1 LPQWFGHTGNDESPE
16 LAFRAFKHS
25 TGAGLNAPCKR
36 KGQDVSSFIRGKNT
50 PPKYYLRGRL
60 AGSLTA
66 GYTIARC
73 ENRAW
78 KRRAKAC
85 GKFVPACA
93 RIARKK
99 MFITAGEKSTIVKYE
114 KALRYA
120 DHLFPLRGQAAK
132 DLRDKWFE
140 ASPNIA
146 E

>member
-1 LPQWFGHTGNDESPE
+1 M
-16 LAFRAFKHS
+16 
-25 TGAGLNAPCKR
+25 
-36 KGQDVSSFIRGKNT
+36 SSFIRGKNT
-50 PPKYYLRGRL
+50 PPKYYLHGPL

-99 MFITAGEKSTIVKYE
+99 MFLTAGEKSAIVKYE

-146 E
+146 DGTRRYKRPICIPAIQLRGIGTDAKLTVL